1 MFVTN
6 DLGSSNQ
13 IKGNAKAMT
22 TTEDTLVRKFL
33 CVPLLLLVTTMPAFA
48 GKERTVTKLDEGI
61 FVIQHKDSPAIA
73 GNTTIIIGDRAAFVV
88 DSGYLPS
95 QAREDIAQIRTWT
108 SKPVAFLLD
117 THWHNDHNVGNFE
130 YANAFPAIT
139 IIAHKET
146 KRQMDSFAPNSLKRQ
161 KDTLDRVNHCLASGK
176 TEDGARLSEDD
187 RKELQA
193 DLPGLRQEVEELKDF
208 HYQPPTLTFESGFD
222 IDLGNREV
230 QVKFL
235 GRGNTGGDAVVYLP
249 KEKVVITG
257 DLVAAPTPN
266 TLDGYPEEWI
276 GTLRALQ
283 KLQPATIVPGHGA
296 VMHDQVYVENFIALL
311 QSAIDQVRARI
322 HELGPALFHSL
333 DEVQGSIDL
342 KRFRQKFA
350 GDDKLEGERFDD
362 EAKALVKIVFFQESL
377 R

>member
-22 TTEDTLVRKFL
+22 TTEYTLVPKFL

-48 GKERTVTKLDEGI
+48 GKDRTVSKLADGI
-61 FVIQHKDSPAIA
+61 FVIQHQDSPAIA
-73 GNTTIIIGDRAAFVV
+73 GNTTII
-88 DSGYLPS
+88 
-95 QAREDIAQIRTWT
+95 
-108 SKPVAFLLD
+108 
-117 THWHNDHNVGNFE
+117 
-130 YANAFPAIT
+130 
-139 IIAHKET
+139 
-146 KRQMDSFAPNSLKRQ
+146 
-161 KDTLDRVNHCLASGK
+161 
-176 TEDGARLSEDD
+176 
-187 RKELQA
+187 
-193 DLPGLRQEVEELKDF
+193 
-208 HYQPPTLTFESGFD
+208 

-296 VMHDQVYVENFIALL
+296 VMHDQVY
-311 QSAIDQVRARI
+311 
-322 HELGPALFHSL
+322 
-333 DEVQGSIDL
+333 
-342 KRFRQKFA
+342 
-350 GDDKLEGERFDD
+350 
-362 EAKALVKIVFFQESL
+362 
-377 R
+377 